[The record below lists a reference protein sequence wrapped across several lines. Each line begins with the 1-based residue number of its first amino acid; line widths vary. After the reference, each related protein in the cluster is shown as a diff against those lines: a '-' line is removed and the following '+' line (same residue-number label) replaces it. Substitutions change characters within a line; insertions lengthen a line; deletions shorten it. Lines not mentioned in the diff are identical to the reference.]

1 MKNYFAAILCLA
13 LLVMG
18 YGCTTLYSA
27 AVDERNVR
35 TVAGDTKIKAIIL
48 DAFIQDDTVKT
59 FDIDIACYY
68 GHVYLIGE
76 YDAEKQKNRAVEIAG
91 DVEGVKDVTTYLIKK
106 KKGDPCGTTDN
117 LAIKAKVKAKLI
129 KDGDIWSTNVD
140 LTVVQCNVV
149 FVGLVGSNKEI
160 EKTIAHAKM
169 CGRSSKRQIFPEGS
183 ATSQSINNCS
193 TSPYALTRL

>member
-13 LLVMG
+13 LLVIG
-18 YGCTTLYSA
+18 SGCTTFYGA
-27 AVDERNVR
+27 AVDERNIR
-35 TVAGDTKIKAIIL
+35 TIAGDTKIKAIIL

-76 YDAEKQKNRAVEIAG
+76 YDAEKQKNRAVEIARN
-91 DVEGVKDVTTYLIKK
+91 VEGVKHVTTHLLKK
-106 KKGDPCGTTDN
+106 KKGDPCGTTNN

-129 KDGDIWSTNVD
+129 KDGDIWSTNVEVA
-140 LTVVQCNVV
+140 VVQCNVV

-160 EKTIAHAKM
+160 EKTIAHGKSV
-169 CGRSSKRQIFPEGS
+169 GGVRSVKSFLKVAPH
-183 ATSQSINNCS
+183 NNQ
-193 TSPYALTRL
+193 

>member
-1 MKNYFAAILCLA
+1 MKNYFAAILCLV

-18 YGCTTLYSA
+18 SGCAFYST

-35 TVAGDTKIKAIIL
+35 TVASDTKIKAIIL

-76 YDAEKQKNRAVEIAG
+76 YDTEKQKNRAVKIAG
-91 DVEGVKDVTTYLIKK
+91 DIEGIKDVTTHLLKK
-106 KKGDPCGTTDN
+106 KKGDPCGATDN
-117 LAIKAKVKAKLI
+117 IAITAKVKAKLI
-129 KDGDIWSTNVD
+129 KDGDIWSTNVEVA
-140 LTVVQCNVV
+140 VVQCNVV

-160 EKTIAHAKM
+160 DKIIAHAKSV
-169 CGRSSKRQIFPEGS
+169 GGVRSVKSFLKLAPHYNQ
-183 ATSQSINNCS
+183 
-193 TSPYALTRL
+193 